1 MTLATAVPLPDSPV
15 PAAAT
20 TPELREFVVFRTLG
34 QDFCIDI
41 LCVREIRGWS
51 RPSNLPHAPDFVE
64 GVINLRG
71 AIIPIV
77 DLANRLGLSAIRQDE
92 RNVIIVTAIG
102 ERVTGLVVETVTD
115 ILSVPVTDIQPVP
128 DLSSEGMRA
137 VLRGLVVH
145 QGRLLRLLD
154 IAAILGSELAA

>member
-1 MTLATAVPLPDSPV
+1 MTIATAVLQPDSPALT
-15 PAAAT
+15 AA

-41 LCVREIRGWS
+41 LCVREIRGWTK
-51 RPSNLPHAPDFVE
+51 PSNLPHAPAFVE

-77 DLANRLGLSAIRQDE
+77 DLANRLGLTAIDEDE

-115 ILSVPVTDIQPVP
+115 ILSVPATDIQPVP
-128 DLSSEGMRA
+128 DLSSDELRA

-154 IAAILGSELAA
+154 IAAILGTELAA

>member
-1 MTLATAVPLPDSPV
+1 MTIATAVLHPES
-15 PAAAT
+15 PAATAVST
-20 TPELREFVVFRTLG
+20 EAREFVVFRTLG

-41 LCVREIRGWS
+41 LCVREIRGWT
-51 RPSNLPHAPDFVE
+51 RPSNLPHAPAFVE

-77 DLANRLGLSAIRQDE
+77 DLANRLGLSAIAEDE
-92 RNVIIVTAIG
+92 RNVIIVTALG
-102 ERVTGLVVETVTD
+102 DKVTGLVVETVTD
-115 ILSVPVTDIQPVP
+115 ILSVPVSDIQPVP
-128 DLSSEGMRA
+128 DLSSDELHA

-154 IAAILGSELAA
+154 IAAILGTELAT